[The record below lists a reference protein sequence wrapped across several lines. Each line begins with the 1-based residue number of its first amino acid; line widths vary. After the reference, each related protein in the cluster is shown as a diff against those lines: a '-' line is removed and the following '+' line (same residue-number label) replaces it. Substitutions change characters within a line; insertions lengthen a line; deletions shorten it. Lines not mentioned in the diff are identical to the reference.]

1 MRLSALLVSTL
12 IVTAP
17 SSVSAKGEGVGVYL
31 QGLVSNVRST
41 AAGVTFKL
49 TGVVE
54 LVQYRGQE
62 KSVIL
67 VKGAAPV
74 PVASRQSD
82 FCFVMID
89 DSSWNPGPC
98 REGQLAG
105 ALERAARERR
115 AIRLELARTTLR
127 FGGGEQEVEV
137 EVQASE
143 MLRLS
148 DPSPSR
154 SSRR

>member
-1 MRLSALLVSTL
+1 MRVSALLASSV
-12 IVTAP
+12 IVAAP
-17 SSVSAKGEGVGVYL
+17 SPVLAKGEGVGVYL

-41 AAGVTFKL
+41 ETGVTFKL
-49 TGVVE
+49 SGVVE

-62 KSVIL
+62 RSVIR
-67 VKGAAPV
+67 VTGAAPV
-74 PVASRQSD
+74 PVTAKQSD

-98 REGQLAG
+98 REGQLIG
-105 ALERAARERR
+105 SLERAAREHR

-127 FGGGEQEVEV
+127 FGDGVQEV

-148 DPSPSR
+148 APSASR
-154 SSRR
+154 SSPH

>member
-1 MRLSALLVSTL
+1 MRIRALLVSTL
-12 IVTAP
+12 IVTATSP
-17 SSVSAKGEGVGVYL
+17 VSAKGEGVGVYL

-54 LVQYRGQE
+54 LVQYRAQE

-67 VKGAAPV
+67 VQGAAPV

-98 REGQLAG
+98 REGQLAE

-115 AIRLELARTTLR
+115 AAIRLELARTTLR

-137 EVQASE
+137 QASE

-148 DPSPSR
+148 DPSPSQ

>member
-1 MRLSALLVSTL
+1 MRVSALLVSIL

-41 AAGVTFKL
+41 EAGVTFKL
-49 TGVVE
+49 SGVVE
-54 LVQYRGQE
+54 LVQHRGQE
-62 KSVIL
+62 RSVIL

-74 PVASRQSD
+74 PVASRQGD

-98 REGQLAG
+98 REGQLVG

-115 AIRLELARTTLR
+115 TIRLELARTTLR
-127 FGGGEQEVEV
+127 FGGAEREV

-148 DPSPSR
+148 EPSPSR

>member
-17 SSVSAKGEGVGVYL
+17 SPVSAKGEGVGVYL
-31 QGLVSNVRST
+31 QGLVSSVRST

-67 VKGAAPV
+67 VKGTAPV

-89 DSSWNPGPC
+89 DSSWHPGPC

-137 EVQASE
+137 QASE

-148 DPSPSR
+148 EPSPSR